1 MISYRFNFFCLQVQY
16 FNSFRF
22 NFCLLLF
29 PRLSIPSSPGSI
41 FHLLQVQ
48 FFIISRFNIPC
59 FLSLIFHV
67 LHVQYS
73 MLSRFNIPFSPGSVF
88 HVLQVQYSR
97 CSSCTKTI
105 ILRGFSTPSRISF
118 RVFLR
123 NNIKRDNYKLSWWTR
138 E

>member
-73 MLSRFNIPFSPGSVF
+73 MLSRFNILFSPGSVF
-88 HVLQVQYSR
+88 HVLQVQYSMFSR
-97 CSSCTKTI
+97 FNIPGVPALQKPSFYEDLAPHLGSVSEYFYEI
-105 ILRGFSTPSRISF
+105 I
-118 RVFLR
+118 
-123 NNIKRDNYKLSWWTR
+123 
-138 E
+138 